1 MEERDTGDPEVFDA
15 HVHLGTWKSPDFLGH
30 GLSVRQTAEVFRRAE
45 IREALVMPTDRAD
58 NAETLRAIREE
69 GEPGWRFAAWVN
81 PDDPDLWGFLER
93 EEASIAA
100 LKFHPSFQRRPL
112 RDPSFRPFLEW
123 ASERRLPCVVHCGRW
138 QEVAGWPIA
147 LEVAATLPGLPMI
160 LSHMGGDSPGL
171 VAGVVEA
178 LSQRDLPW
186 VSLGTESIREP
197 WLIAHAV
204 RRLGASRLV
213 FGSDHN
219 LNEPR
224 SFLVVI
230 DALDL
235 SGEDRR
241 AILGGNARRWFTR
254 QVGER
259 SH

>member
-1 MEERDTGDPEVFDA
+1 VEAEQGDLGVFDG
-15 HVHLGTWKSPDFLGH
+15 HVHLGTWKTPDFLGH
-30 GLSVRQTAEVFRRAE
+30 GMPARKTAEVLRRAG
-45 IREALVMPTDRAD
+45 IREALVMPTDSGD
-58 NAETLRAIREE
+58 NEGTLRAIREE
-69 GEPGWRFAAWVN
+69 GEPGWRFAAWVDPGN
-81 PDDPDLWGFLER
+81 PDLPGFLQR

-100 LKFHPSFQRRPL
+100 LKFHPSFHRTPL

-123 ASERRLPCVVHCGRW
+123 AAERGVPCVVHCGRW

-147 LEVAATLPGLPMI
+147 LEVAESLPGLPMV
-160 LSHMGGDSPGL
+160 LAHMGGDSPGL

-178 LSQRDLPW
+178 LRQRDLPR

-224 SFLVVI
+224 SFLAVI
-230 DALDL
+230 EALDL
-235 SGEDRR
+235 ADEDRR
-241 AILGGNARRWFTR
+241 AILQGNARRWFTR
-254 QVGER
+254 EVR
-259 SH
+259 RP